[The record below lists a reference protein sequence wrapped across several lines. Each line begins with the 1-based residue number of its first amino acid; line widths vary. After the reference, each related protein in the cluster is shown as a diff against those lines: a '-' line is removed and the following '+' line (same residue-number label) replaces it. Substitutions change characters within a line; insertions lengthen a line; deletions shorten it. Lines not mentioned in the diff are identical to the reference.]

1 VNRRLIVCACALTFA
16 GLSAAEVRAAEP
28 PADAASVTGAAPIRP
43 NRSGFTL
50 EVGVG
55 GALTVV
61 NDDVADFSFSSN
73 GPSMESV
80 HTRTRA
86 WGGVAPL
93 SISIGGFVTERVALL
108 FRASG
113 TAYFKYSAN
122 DAYTNSFYGPAV
134 QVWANDRFMWSAGLG
149 LGLHGE
155 SPLTGTGGMDLG
167 LAASLRAGYA
177 FFLSDWHLARVGL
190 ELVPGVFDG
199 TRTLG
204 AAATLDWQLL

>member
-1 VNRRLIVCACALTFA
+1 MLGV
-16 GLSAAEVRAAEP
+16 GLHEARATEA
-28 PADAASVTGAAPIRP
+28 PAQAASVNGAAPVRP
-43 NRSGFTL
+43 HRSGFTL
-50 EVGVG
+50 EVGLG
-55 GALTVV
+55 GALTLV
-61 NDDVADFSFSSN
+61 NDDVADVTRAGN
-73 GPSMESV
+73 GQYMASL

-93 SISIGGFVTERVALL
+93 SISVGGFVSERVALL

-122 DAYTNSFYGPAV
+122 NAYANSFYGPAV
-134 QVWANDRFMWSAGLG
+134 QFWVNDRFMWSAGLG

-155 SPLTGTGGMDLG
+155 SPLTGTGGMDPG
-167 LAASLRAGYA
+167 VAASLRAGYA
-177 FFLSDWHLARVGL
+177 FFVSDWHLMRVGL